1 VYIPSV
7 EGIEE
12 YTKWGIIRYPE
23 GINIT
28 YKQVWGS
35 EGIKSKEDRLNLSG
49 SWHSGHSRAYNP
61 CFCI

>member
-1 VYIPSV
+1 MGYLKVSV
-7 EGIEE
+7 SESVSECGL
-12 YTKWGIIRYPE
+12 G
-23 GINIT
+23 G
-28 YKQVWGS
+28 GG